1 MTISDKITAA
11 AQANGISPAI
21 ALAVAQRESGM
32 DQGAVGTHGE
42 IGIFQL
48 MPATAAGLGVD
59 PANLDQNIQGGVR
72 FLADN
77 INSFGLPAG
86 LYAYN
91 WGPGNVQ
98 AWLAGRKPLPSSV
111 AAYASWVMARA
122 GAAGAGSPAFLT
134 AGNSPGNQVE
144 QPATNRAFP
153 WGWALTGLGGLGL
166 VFIFL
171 D

>member
-21 ALAVAQRESGM
+21 ALAVAQRESGL

-59 PANLDQNIQGGVR
+59 PSDVDQNISGGVR
-72 FLADN
+72 FLADM
-77 INSFGLPAG
+77 IGQFGLPGG

-91 WGPGNVQ
+91 WGSGNVQ
-98 AWLAGRKPLPSSV
+98 AWFAGRKRLPAGVKAYGDWVLQRAGMYSSLAQKLTPDNSSPSSSRATTV
-111 AAYASWVMARA
+111 NWPAIAAV
-122 GAAGAGSPAFLT
+122 GAASVLLAF
-134 AGNSPGNQVE
+134 
-144 QPATNRAFP
+144 
-153 WGWALTGLGGLGL
+153 
-166 VFIFL
+166 FL
-171 D
+171 L